1 MSLLT
6 NEHIA
11 LERVKRMG
19 VEAAQARLDRLC
31 ADAEARRQ
39 QALANAHPGAV
50 PSGYT
55 LLNYMSD
62 AELVL
67 RHELILGLNL
77 HTDEQLEAKYRLTAR
92 LMARRQQRQSL
103 RSRRQA

>member
-19 VEAAQARLDRLC
+19 VEAARARLDRLC
-31 ADAEARRQ
+31 ADAAARMDR
-39 QALANAHPGAV
+39 ALENAHPGAV

-55 LLNYMSD
+55 LLNYMSN

-67 RHELILGLNL
+67 RHELILGLSL
-77 HTDEQLEAKYRLTAR
+77 CTDELQEAKRRINAR

>member
-11 LERVKRMG
+11 LEKVKRMG
-19 VEAAQARLDRLC
+19 VKAARARLDQLC
-31 ADAEARRQ
+31 AEAEARMQ
-39 QALANAHPGAV
+39 QALENAPIGAV

-55 LLNYMSD
+55 SLNYMRD

-67 RHELILGLNL
+67 RHELILGLSL
-77 HTDEQLEAKYRLTAR
+77 CTDEQQEASRRVAAR

>member
-1 MSLLT
+1 MPLLT

-19 VEAAQARLDRLC
+19 VGAARARLDRLC
-31 ADAEARRQ
+31 ADAEARMQ
-39 QALANAHPGAV
+39 QALANTPPGAV

-55 LLNYMSD
+55 SLNYMSD

-67 RHELILGLNL
+67 RHELILGLSL
-77 HTDEQLEAKYRLTAR
+77 CTDAQQEAQRRVTAR
-92 LMARRQQRQSL
+92 LMARRQKRQSL
-103 RSRRQA
+103 RPRRQA